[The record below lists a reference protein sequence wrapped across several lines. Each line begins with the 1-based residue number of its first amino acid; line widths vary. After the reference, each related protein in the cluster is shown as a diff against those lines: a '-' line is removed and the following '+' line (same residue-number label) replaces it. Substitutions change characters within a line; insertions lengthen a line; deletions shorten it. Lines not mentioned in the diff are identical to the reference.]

1 MATDPHLRYPLR
13 VWLWPIVLLY
23 LLAVGSFLL
32 VYSIDHLEAG
42 GQLRLGAAWQ
52 RFLGLSADHLGDAI
66 SQLAPV
72 LVAMLGIVVTVVAI
86 IVQLVAA
93 RYNGVTRMFLRDP
106 VNRLVLGYYVVASVY
121 GVWLSVSLQADFVPR
136 ATLLLGLFGASLGVL
151 LMLPYFAY
159 VFWFL
164 EPTRLV
170 SRIGRSASRAI
181 RQAVDKQAPARQH
194 QLQRDVLDAL
204 AELYDIA
211 SHSISAKDKIIAS
224 RAVDACK
231 DLLCDYLAIK
241 PYLPADWFNI
251 GPKIVDN
258 PDFVAMDPESLAD
271 LETRR
276 SWLEWQVL
284 RQYLGI
290 HSDALAHMPDIGY
303 LIAIDTRYVAIAA
316 VEADQ
321 KEAVDLCLRFLNSF
335 LRATLNARKVRS
347 AYNLLNQY
355 RLLVDGLLQRRQTQ
369 SALAGV
375 RHMSYYGHI
384 GYDLDL
390 SFVTATVAFD
400 LSALCQSAHERN
412 LPEQDQILARFLEL
426 DRPLRGEQQEQ
437 ALLAVRKAQAKL
449 AAYYLSASDPHR
461 AEAIARDMKD
471 EPIERL
477 QAIEAD
483 LAKVESK
490 DFWEIIDRGRNFEY
504 LPEAHRSRLPDF
516 FAAVARAR
524 AGAGLG

>member
-1 MATDPHLRYPLR
+1 MVTDPHLRYPPR
-13 VWLWPIVLLY
+13 AWLWPIVLLY

-32 VYSIDHLEAG
+32 VYTIDHVDAG
-42 GQLRLGAAWQ
+42 GSLNWHAAWN
-52 RFLGLSADHLGDAI
+52 RFLSLSADHLGDAI

-106 VNRLVLGYYVVASVY
+106 INRLVLGYYVVAGVY
-121 GVWLSVSLQADFVPR
+121 GIWLSVSLQADFVPR
-136 ATLLLGLFGASLGVL
+136 TTLLLGLFGASLGVL

-181 RQAVDKQAPARQH
+181 RRAAGKQAPARLDE
-194 QLQRDVLDAL
+194 LQRSVLGAL

-224 RAVDACK
+224 CAVDACK
-231 DLLCDYLAIK
+231 DLLCDYLELK
-241 PYLPADWFNI
+241 SRLPSDWFSI
-251 GPKIVDN
+251 GPGIAGN

-271 LETRR
+271 LESRR

-290 HSDALAHMPDIGY
+290 HSDALAQMPDIGY
-303 LIAIDTRYVAIAA
+303 LIAIDTRYVAMAA
-316 VEADQ
+316 VDAD
-321 KEAVDLCLRFLNSF
+321 EGEIVDLCLRYLNSF
-335 LRATLNARKVRS
+335 LRASLNARKVRS

-355 RLLVDGLLQRRQTQ
+355 RLLVEGLLKRRK
-369 SALAGV
+369 SVAALAGV
-375 RHMSYYGHI
+375 RHMSYYGHV

-400 LSALCQSAHERN
+400 LSALCQVAHEQDA
-412 LPEQDQILARFLEL
+412 PEQDQILAHFLDL

-449 AAYYLSASDPHR
+449 AAYYLSASDERR
-461 AEAIARDMKD
+461 ATAIARDMKD
-471 EPIERL
+471 EPVERL
-477 QAIEAD
+477 QQIETE
-483 LAKVESK
+483 LTKVRSK

-504 LPEAHRSRLPDF
+504 LPEPHRSQLPRF
-516 FAAVARAR
+516 FSAVASAR
-524 AGAGLG
+524 SAAP

>member
-1 MATDPHLRYPLR
+1 MGSDPHLRYPLR
-13 VWLWPIVLLY
+13 AWLWPVLLLY
-23 LLAVGSFLL
+23 LLAVGGFLL
-32 VYSIDHLEAG
+32 VYAIDHLEAG
-42 GQLRLGAAWQ
+42 GAFHWHAAWT

-93 RYNGVTRMFLRDP
+93 RYSGVTRMFLQDP
-106 VNRLVLGYYVVASVY
+106 VNRLVLAYYVVASVY

-136 ATLLLGLFGASLGVL
+136 TTLLLGLLGASLGVL

-181 RQAVDKQAPARQH
+181 RHAAGKQAPAQLD
-194 QLQRDVLDAL
+194 QLQRTVLGAL

-224 RAVDACK
+224 CAVDACK
-231 DLLCDYLAIK
+231 DLLCDYLELK
-241 PYLPADWFNI
+241 PRLPSDWFSI
-251 GPKIVDN
+251 GPGIAGN

-303 LIAIDTRYVAIAA
+303 LIAIDTRYVAMAA
-316 VEADQ
+316 VDAEE
-321 KEAVDLCLRFLNSF
+321 KEVVDLCLRYLNSF

-355 RLLVDGLLQRRQTQ
+355 RLLIDGLLQRGQVK

-390 SFVTATVAFD
+390 NFVTATVAFD

-412 LPEQDQILARFLEL
+412 LPVQDQILAHFLEL

-449 AAYYLSASDPHR
+449 AAYYLSASDPDR

-471 EPIERL
+471 EPVDRL
-477 QAIEAD
+477 QVIEAD
-483 LAKVESK
+483 LAKIDRK

-504 LPEAHRSRLPDF
+504 LPEAHRARLPAF
-516 FAAVARAR
+516 FAAVARAK
-524 AGAGLG
+524 AAA